1 MKKCFQ
7 FCTKHITKRECDM
20 KEMKDERWIEP
31 GTYSY
36 IQKNEQKSNKTEK
49 WHPNETLIRPCD
61 SAKFCRNCMIYHH
74 VYYVD
79 SSTERILKH
88 DRVQSARQHTC
99 SCIWLTNEMNWKEM
113 KLVQRIEQWNTTNH
127 GGWAESVWWQRIP
140 MGQRDWF
147 GLVKRNK
154 IHTHQCAHT

>member
-1 MKKCFQ
+1 MDR
-7 FCTKHITKRECDM
+7 TRNV
-20 KEMKDERWIEP
+20 
-31 GTYSY
+31 Y

-88 DRVQSARQHTC
+88 DRVQSARQHIC

-127 GGWAESVWWQRIP
+127 GG
-140 MGQRDWF
+140 MGGVCVVAKNPNGTTRLVWF
-147 GLVKRNK
+147 GQ
-154 IHTHQCAHT
+154 TE

>member
-1 MKKCFQ
+1 
-7 FCTKHITKRECDM
+7 M

-88 DRVQSARQHTC
+88 DRVQSAR
-99 SCIWLTNEMNWKEM
+99 
-113 KLVQRIEQWNTTNH
+113 
-127 GGWAESVWWQRIP
+127 
-140 MGQRDWF
+140 
-147 GLVKRNK
+147 
-154 IHTHQCAHT
+154 